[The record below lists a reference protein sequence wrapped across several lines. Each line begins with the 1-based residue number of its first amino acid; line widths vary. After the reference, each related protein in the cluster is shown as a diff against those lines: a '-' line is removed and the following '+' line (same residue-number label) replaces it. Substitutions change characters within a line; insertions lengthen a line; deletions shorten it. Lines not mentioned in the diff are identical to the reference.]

1 MEKEEIGES
10 IKNDNVEK
18 SKCIFCNWETQDV
31 VFTDEKTVVF
41 NDKYPMA
48 KIHILVI
55 PKEHIDN
62 INSLNEDHLELL
74 NQMKTNALNHIK
86 KINPEINENEIIFG
100 FHTPPFNSINHLHMH
115 CIVPPFKNYY
125 YYFVNTYLMMTKL
138 DTLID
143 DIKNKRYHW
152 AIENLIFGN
161 KNKSTILKKLK

>member
-125 YYFVNTYLMMTKL
+125 YYFVNNYLMMTKL

-152 AIENLIFGN
+152 AIENLIFG
-161 KNKSTILKKLK
+161 KKK

>member
-62 INSLNEDHLELL
+62 INSLNESHLELL
-74 NQMKTNALNHIK
+74 NQMKANALNYIK
-86 KINPEINENEIIFG
+86 KANPEINENEIIFG
-100 FHTPPFNSINHLHMH
+100 FHSPPFNSISHLHMH
-115 CIVPPFKNYY
+115 CILPPFKNYY
-125 YYFVNTYLMMTKL
+125 YYFVNTYLMMIKL

-143 DIKNKRYHW
+143 NIKNKRYHW
-152 AIENLIFGN
+152 AIENLIYG
-161 KNKSTILKKLK
+161 KKK

>member
-74 NQMKTNALNHIK
+74 NQMKTKALNHIK
-86 KINPEINENEIIFG
+86 KINPEINENEISFG

-152 AIENLIFGN
+152 AIENLIFG
-161 KNKSTILKKLK
+161 KKK

>member
-62 INSLNEDHLELL
+62 INSLNKDHLELL

-152 AIENLIFGN
+152 AIENLIFG
-161 KNKSTILKKLK
+161 KKK

>member
-10 IKNDNVEK
+10 IKNDNVDK

-62 INSLNEDHLELL
+62 INSLNENHLELL
-74 NQMKTNALNHIK
+74 KQMKTNALNHIK

-152 AIENLIFGN
+152 AIENLIFG
-161 KNKSTILKKLK
+161 KKK

>member
-1 MEKEEIGES
+1 MEKEEKGES
-10 IKNDNVEK
+10 KMPLENDSSNKKN
-18 SKCIFCNWETQDV
+18 CIFCNWETQDV
-31 VFTDEKTVVF
+31 LYTDEKTVVF

-62 INSLNEDHLELL
+62 INSLDESNLELL
-74 NQMKTNALNHIK
+74 NQMKTNALNQINK
-86 KINPEINENEIIFG
+86 TNPEINENEIIFG

-143 DIKNKRYHW
+143 DIKNKKYHW
-152 AIENLIFGN
+152 AIQNLIYG
-161 KNKSTILKKLK
+161 KKK

>member
-31 VFTDEKTVVF
+31 VFTDGKTVVF

-152 AIENLIFGN
+152 AIENLIFG
-161 KNKSTILKKLK
+161 KKK

>member
-152 AIENLIFGN
+152 AIENLING
-161 KNKSTILKKLK
+161 KKK

>member
-1 MEKEEIGES
+1 MEKEEKGES
-10 IKNDNVEK
+10 KMPLENDSSNKKN
-18 SKCIFCNWETQDV
+18 CIFCNWETQDV
-31 VFTDEKTVVF
+31 LYTDEKTVVF

-62 INSLNEDHLELL
+62 INSLDESNLELL
-74 NQMKTNALNHIK
+74 NQINKT
-86 KINPEINENEIIFG
+86 NPEINENEIIFG

-143 DIKNKRYHW
+143 DIKNKKYHW
-152 AIENLIFGN
+152 AIQNLIYG
-161 KNKSTILKKLK
+161 KKK

>member
-1 MEKEEIGES
+1 MEKEEKGES
-10 IKNDNVEK
+10 KMQIKNDNVEK

-86 KINPEINENEIIFG
+86 KVNPEINENEIIFG

-152 AIENLIFGN
+152 AIENLIF
-161 KNKSTILKKLK
+161 SKKK

>member
-48 KIHILVI
+48 NIHILVI

-62 INSLNEDHLELL
+62 INSLNEDNLELL

-152 AIENLIFGN
+152 AIENLIFGK
-161 KNKSTILKKLK
+161 KNK

>member
-74 NQMKTNALNHIK
+74 NQMKTNAFNHIK

-152 AIENLIFGN
+152 AIENLIFG
-161 KNKSTILKKLK
+161 KKK